1 MVDREALLV
10 WSFAN
15 EQLKGLGEV
24 VVVSTEELISLCWMD
39 VTVVWVTYFTRFVDG
54 GILPCRECLA
64 MQTCR
69 VFGTDSWLLL
79 VWLRASSR
87 EKVFSCCD
95 CRTARDVVARPM
107 RK

>member
-64 MQTCR
+64 MQT
-69 VFGTDSWLLL
+69 L
-79 VWLRASSR
+79 
-87 EKVFSCCD
+87 CCERPVE
-95 CRTARDVVARPM
+95 CSELTAGCCWCG
-107 RK
+107 